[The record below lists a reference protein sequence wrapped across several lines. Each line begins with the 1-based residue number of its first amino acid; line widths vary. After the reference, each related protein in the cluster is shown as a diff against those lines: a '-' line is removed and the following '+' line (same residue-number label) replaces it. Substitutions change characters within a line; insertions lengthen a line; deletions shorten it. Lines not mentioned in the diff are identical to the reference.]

1 MAIITII
8 ALAAVSYF
16 IFLYI
21 KLRPYNQ
28 GALKIKTFDGTDSPY
43 HPSVLYFK
51 EGWNGY
57 KYWMAET
64 PFSPKSKPYEDR
76 NECPSIHVSN
86 NGIDWAELIN
96 NPIDDLNEK
105 EVEELDYFSDPH
117 LVFVNGGIECWY
129 RFTHRKGI
137 TNNYNNLQ
145 LVRKTSK
152 DGVNWSEREILVNLA
167 TNEGNSLGNMVVS
180 PAILYQDGKY
190 RMWYVNSESRVTRGL
205 SYSESNDGKVWKEYK
220 KCTLNGIDNMPWH
233 IDVNRFNGK
242 YYLISYDLN
251 NISIFESENGID
263 FYFVKKLLSPSVTG
277 SFYNYRLYR
286 ACIIKDSKY
295 KVYFSAHDSLKT
307 YIGLM
312 EGENIHNLNIRAI
325 CRHQS
330 SIGLLNYIVI
340 TKWRSVKFITRRLI
354 KLLRLKNA

>member
-76 NECPSIHVSN
+76 NECPSIHVSS
-86 NGIDWAELIN
+86 NGVDWAELIN

-105 EVEELDYFSDPH
+105 EVEELDYFSDSH

-129 RFTHRKGI
+129 RLTHRRGV
-137 TNNYNNLQ
+137 TDNYSNVR
-145 LVRKTSK
+145 LVRKKSR
-152 DGVNWSEREILVNLA
+152 DGINWSEREVLVNLN
-167 TNEGNSLGNMVVS
+167 TGEGNALGNMVVS

-190 RMWYVNSESRVTRGL
+190 CMWYVNSESRTYREL
-205 SYSESNDGKVWKEYK
+205 SYSESHNGKEWRKQK
-220 KCTLNGIDNMPWH
+220 KCTLEGQENMPWH
-233 IDVNRFNGK
+233 IDVNFIDGK
-242 YYLISYDLN
+242 YYLLSYDLN
-251 NISIFESENGID
+251 NITIFESHDGIN
-263 FYFVKKLLSPSVTG
+263 FCYIKELIAPSVTG
-277 SFYNYRLYR
+277 SFYSYRLYR
-286 ACIIKDSKY
+286 ACIIKDNKY
-295 KVYFSAHDSLKT
+295 KIYFSAHDSLKT
-307 YIGLM
+307 YIGVM
-312 EGENIHNLNIRAI
+312 EGDCIDSLSIKAI
-325 CRHQS
+325 GKHQS
-330 SIGLLNYIVI
+330 FIGLLNYIVI